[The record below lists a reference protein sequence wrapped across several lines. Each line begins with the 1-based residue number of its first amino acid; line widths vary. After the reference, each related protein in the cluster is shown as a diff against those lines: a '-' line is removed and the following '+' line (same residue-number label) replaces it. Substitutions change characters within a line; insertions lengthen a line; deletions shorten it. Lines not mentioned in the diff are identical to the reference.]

1 MRMVATGRVSRFSIA
16 AMLVAGAVAVT
27 GPVAAQAP
35 RDAAAGIPTPESVLG
50 FRVGDDF
57 KLASYD
63 QSMEY
68 FRALAAVSDRV
79 ELRQVGRTSEG
90 RDWYIAL
97 ISSPENLARVEEYR
111 EISQRLAH
119 PDGMTDEEARQLART
134 GKAIVA
140 IDGGL
145 HATETAHA
153 QHTIQLAY
161 DIVTEKEGEE
171 GRAILDEVVLLLWPS
186 INPDGQNMV
195 AEWYAEHVGTPYE
208 ASRMPELYQKYV
220 GHDNNRDGYGLNMIE
235 SRVAVRTNRHWEP
248 QVIYSHHMTA
258 SMPATIWLPPYGEPI
273 YPNIHPLMNRMVNMM
288 GTAAAAALDER
299 GMPGAEHKGEVYD
312 AWYPGYIDFINF
324 FHNVVIMFSETGIH
338 GSPTPRFYTVR
349 DFPQADRALQPGTL
363 HASLWRGG
371 WWRLRDSVDYMLT
384 TSTSTLDVA
393 AKYRRDILYN
403 RYQAARDVINSF
415 REGPPYAYFIPQ
427 DQRDPVAAVEMLRRL
442 AYQNIEIYR
451 LTADTMV
458 EQQEFP
464 AGTWVIPMDQSGANF
479 AQSMLSVQLYPDL
492 RQYPDGPPDL
502 PYDHAGWTLPY
513 QFGVRTVAAGSPLP
527 AAVRAAL
534 EPVRVDAVPWET
546 VDDAGSEPDTSRF
559 DSAPGVGFD
568 TNPIAA
574 GIMPP
579 AGRVTGSG
587 AALALDPAQNNAFRA
602 INQAWADGARV
613 SVADD
618 GRYLISGLDGD
629 AINALV
635 ADLALQAERTSASGA
650 PIEQA
655 RVGLYRP
662 WSTSMDEG
670 WTRWLLEM
678 FDFDFRGL
686 YNADVRAGNLR
697 ERYDVIVLAD
707 MRSGQIIDGAA
718 AGTVPPRY
726 AGGIGREGVRA
737 LDAFVRDGG
746 TLVCLD
752 SSSLFAIEALNL
764 PVKNVVGELDRTE
777 FFSSGSILEVQV
789 DTRHPLMMGMPE
801 LANITVT
808 NSPVFTTTEGFE
820 GSALA
825 KYKDSGSPLMSGF
838 LLGEEH
844 LQGYA
849 AALDV
854 KHGDGQVILFGFRP
868 QWRGQPF
875 GTFRALFNAALFH
888 GERAAGATG
897 TSDFWEAPPE
907 PEEEA
912 GEETS
917 EDTGRGRRRPGDS
930 QQRQ

>member
-1 MRMVATGRVSRFSIA
+1 MRLVTVHVVSRF
-16 AMLVAGAVAVT
+16 
-27 GPVAAQAP
+27 VAAAVVSAALLPAAVGALPQ
-35 RDAAAGIPTPESVLG
+35 DATTGVPTPESVLG

-63 QSMEY
+63 QSIEY
-68 FRALAAVSDRV
+68 FKALAAASDRV

-111 EISQRLAH
+111 QISQRLAH
-119 PDGMTDEEARQLART
+119 PDGMTEDEAHQLART

-161 DIVTEKEGEE
+161 DIVTEKEGDE
-171 GRAILDEVVLLLWPS
+171 GRAILDEVILVLWPS

-195 AEWYAEHVGTPYE
+195 AEWYGANVGTPYE
-208 ASRMPELYQKYV
+208 TSRLPQLYQKYI

-248 QVIYSHHMTA
+248 QVLYSHHQTA
-258 SMPATIWLPPYGEPI
+258 RMPATIWLPPYGEPI
-273 YPNIHPLMNRMVNMM
+273 YPNIHPLMNRMVNLM

-299 GMPGAEHKGEVYD
+299 GLPGAEHKGEVFD

-324 FHNVVIMFSETGIH
+324 FHNIVIMFSETGIH

-349 DFPQADRALQPGTL
+349 DFPQSDRALQPGTL

-371 WWRLRDSVDYMLT
+371 WWRLRDSVDYMLA

-393 AKYRRDILYN
+393 AKYREDILYN
-403 RYQAARDVINSF
+403 RYQAARDVIQAF

-427 DQRDPVAAVEMLRRL
+427 DQRDPVAAVEMLRRI
-442 AYQNIEIYR
+442 AYQNIEVYR
-451 LTADTMV
+451 LTADTTV
-458 EQQEFP
+458 EQQDFP
-464 AGTWVIPMDQSGANF
+464 AGTWVIPMDQASANF
-479 AQSMLSVQLYPDL
+479 AQSMLSIQQYPDL

-527 AAVRAAL
+527 DAVREAL
-534 EPVRVDAVPWET
+534 EPVRIDPTPWET
-546 VDDAGSEPDTSRF
+546 VDGAGVEPDTSLF

-568 TNPIAA
+568 TNAIAA
-574 GIMPP
+574 GIKPP
-579 AGRVTGSG
+579 SGRVTGNGS
-587 AALALDPAQNNAFRA
+587 ALAVDPTQNNAFRA
-602 INQAWADGARV
+602 INQAWAAGARV

-618 GRYLISGLDGD
+618 GRYLISGLD
-629 AINALV
+629 NAAAERLV
-635 ADLALQAERTSASGA
+635 AELALQAERTNATGA

-678 FDFDFRGL
+678 FDFNFRSL

-697 ERYDVIVLAD
+697 DRYDVIVLAD
-707 MRSGQIIDGAA
+707 MRGRQILEGAA
-718 AGTVPPRY
+718 IGTVPPRY

-752 SSSLFAIEALNL
+752 SSSLFAIEELSL
-764 PVKNVVGELDRTE
+764 PVRNAVGDLERTE
-777 FFSSGSILEVQV
+777 FFSSGSIMQVQV
-789 DTRHPLMMGMPE
+789 DTRHPVMAGMPE
-801 LANITVT
+801 RANITVT

-820 GSALA
+820 GAALA
-825 KYKDSGSPLMSGF
+825 KYQDSGSPLMSGF

-844 LQGYA
+844 LHGYA

-875 GTFRALFNAALFH
+875 GTFRALFNATLLH

-897 TSDFWEAPPE
+897 TPGFWEPPAE
-907 PEEEA
+907 PDEETDEA
-912 GEETS
+912 GEQEAGQS
-917 EDTGRGRRRPGDS
+917 RRRPS
-930 QQRQ
+930 